1 MSLVPRPRLLW
12 IVLDVALVGVLG
24 AVFAPAHAAWLVALA
39 GIGAVALADAALALA
54 RNDRVQVALPRVA
67 RFSRDRESSLEV
79 TLGVKAGAARRV
91 RLGLVLPGAFAAR
104 EDEATVD
111 LPGGAERYRLEWKCT
126 PRQRGRFEGVVA
138 CTETPSSLGLWS
150 VRRRA
155 FVPCQLRVHPNLL
168 ADRKESAAVF
178 ITGRRDGA
186 RQQRTL
192 GRGREF
198 DNLREYLPG
207 DGLDEIHWKATA
219 KRNRAITKTFQV
231 ERTQEIYV
239 VVDASRL
246 SARPVTQGGI
256 EQPALERYITSALLL
271 LAAAQHQGDRFGLA
285 TFDHRVRTF
294 VRSLGGA
301 RHFASCRDALLD
313 LKASESTPDIAEI
326 IRYLRVQ
333 IRRRALIFFLADMTD
348 PVLADS
354 FTRNIRVLSRQHL
367 VVLCQTRPAEVAPLY
382 SGPELRD
389 AGQVYHRLAGHARW
403 AETRSLAQRLR
414 PHGVG
419 SILIDD
425 ATMATQIIRRY
436 LEIKRRQ
443 AL

>member
-1 MSLVPRPRLLW
+1 MSLVPGTRLLW
-12 IVLDVALVGVLG
+12 LVLDAALIAIVGAFFP
-24 AVFAPAHAAWLVALA
+24 AVHAAWLLGLA
-39 GIGAVALADAALALA
+39 GLGAVALADAAHALA
-54 RNDRVQVALPRVA
+54 RSEPIGVALPRIA
-67 RFSRDRESSLEV
+67 RFSRDREGSLEV
-79 TLGVKAGAARRV
+79 TLAAKAGSPRRI
-91 RLGLVLPGAFAAR
+91 RLGLVLPGAFVAR
-104 EDEATVD
+104 EDEAAID
-111 LPGGAERYRLEWKCT
+111 LPGGAERYRIDWRCT
-126 PRQRGRFEGVVA
+126 PRQRGRFDGVVA
-138 CTETPSSLGLWS
+138 CTETTSRLGLWL
-150 VRRRA
+150 VRRRSPVA
-155 FVPCQLRVHPNLL
+155 CQLRVHPNLL

-178 ITGRRDGA
+178 ITGRREGA
-186 RQQRTL
+186 RPQRTL

-239 VVDASRL
+239 VIDASRL
-246 SARPVTQGGI
+246 SARPVNQGGV

-271 LAAAQHQGDRFGLA
+271 LSAAQHQGDRFGLVS
-285 TFDHRVRTF
+285 FDNRVRTF
-294 VRSLGGA
+294 VRTSGGA

-313 LKASESTPDIAEI
+313 LKASESTPDMAEI

-333 IRRRALIFFLADMTD
+333 IRRRALILFLADMTD

-354 FTRNIRVLSRQHL
+354 FTSNVRVLSRQHL

-382 SGPELRD
+382 SGREVREPEE
-389 AGQVYHRLAGHARW
+389 VYQRLAGHARW

-414 PHGVG
+414 PQGVG
-419 SILIDD
+419 SLLIDD
-425 ATMATQIIRRY
+425 ATMATQIINRY